1 MALHR
6 HAALTVPG
14 LWRSARASVSGS
26 GVACLIAAAVALG
39 GCSSLG
45 GGGVASLAVDPGRYD
60 GYHCKDLVVQW
71 DILVDREKELRN
83 LIDKASDG
91 GGGTVVAAVA
101 YRGDY
106 ATVLEREKVLK
117 RTAAERNCELEHSYS
132 SDKGIR

>member
-1 MALHR
+1 MAFRR
-6 HAALTVPG
+6 HATLTVAR
-14 LWRSARASVSGS
+14 LSRCARACVGRSGL
-26 GVACLIAAAVALG
+26 ACFVAVALG
-39 GCSSLG
+39 ACSSLG

-83 LIDKASDG
+83 LIDKASEG

-117 RTAAERNCELEHSYS
+117 RTAAERNCELEHSYN